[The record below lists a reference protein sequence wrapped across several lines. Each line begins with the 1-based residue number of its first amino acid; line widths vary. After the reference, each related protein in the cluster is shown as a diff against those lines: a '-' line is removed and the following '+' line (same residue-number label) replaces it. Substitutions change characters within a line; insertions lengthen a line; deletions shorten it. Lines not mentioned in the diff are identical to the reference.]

1 MSTMSRHCQNRV
13 QRLRG
18 FGGDTLWSPG
28 SRGLVPG
35 ILRSLLSLCCSNP
48 RRGYVSPVEC
58 VLARLP
64 VRLCECEPWVISR
77 VKSAGVSNHSEI
89 PAKIA
94 AFRKHETTGFPAS
107 QPFPHLRHSGAGR
120 NLYPLWTKT
129 PAFAGVTVYGM
140 NGRCKTSRLFH
151 VSQALS
157 RIHCFYHTTACWL
170 GVRTGTFPP
179 FYSQPP

>member
-1 MSTMSRHCQNRV
+1 MSRTCLHCWDHV
-13 QRLRG
+13 QRLRVHG
-18 FGGDTLWSPG
+18 EVPCTSG

-77 VKSAGVSNHSEI
+77 VKSVGVSNHSEI

-94 AFRKHETTGFPAS
+94 AFQG
-107 QPFPHLRHSGAGR
+107 
-120 NLYPLWTKT
+120 
-129 PAFAGVTVYGM
+129 
-140 NGRCKTSRLFH
+140 
-151 VSQALS
+151 QALS
-157 RIHCFYHTTACWL
+157 RIHYHFHTTACWL

-179 FYSQPP
+179 LIPRCPRLRGPRRISCHGPPKGPHPETLNSMSCHRCATGPSLSN

>member
-1 MSTMSRHCQNRV
+1 MSRTCLYCQNHV
-13 QRLRG
+13 QRLRVSVEVT
-18 FGGDTLWSPG
+18 DISG
-28 SRGLVPG
+28 SQGLAPG

-94 AFRKHETTGFPAS
+94 AFLSKEATARFRVS
-107 QPFPHLRHSGAGR
+107 
-120 NLYPLWTKT
+120 
-129 PAFAGVTVYGM
+129 
-140 NGRCKTSRLFH
+140 RC
-151 VSQALS
+151 QALS
-157 RIHCFYHTTACWL
+157 RIHYHFHTTACWL

-179 FYSQPP
+179 LILRCPRLRGPRKISCHGPPKGPHPPIAARRVPPSPTKELERGR

>member
-18 FGGDTLWSPG
+18 FGGDTPWSSG
-28 SRGLVPG
+28 SRGLAPG

-94 AFRKHETTGFPAS
+94 AFQG
-107 QPFPHLRHSGAGR
+107 
-120 NLYPLWTKT
+120 W
-129 PAFAGVTVYGM
+129 
-140 NGRCKTSRLFH
+140 
-151 VSQALS
+151 ALS
-157 RIHCFYHTTACWL
+157 RIHYFYHTTACWL

-179 FYSQPP
+179 FYLHWPP